1 MLSDLG
7 EALNIS
13 HISEENG
20 SLKIS
25 NDLIQFFTCRKTHS
39 ENMKKV
45 RTEEDI
51 KEYVKEGEVM
61 IPAMVGS
68 TFGEE
73 MGTL

>member
-25 NDLIQFFTCRKTHS
+25 NDLIQFFTCRKTHF

-45 RTEEDI
+45 LRKTYTAQVLPEFPEHI
-51 KEYVKEGEVM
+51 FLLLAPSGALVV
-61 IPAMVGS
+61 IMV
-68 TFGEE
+68 
-73 MGTL
+73 